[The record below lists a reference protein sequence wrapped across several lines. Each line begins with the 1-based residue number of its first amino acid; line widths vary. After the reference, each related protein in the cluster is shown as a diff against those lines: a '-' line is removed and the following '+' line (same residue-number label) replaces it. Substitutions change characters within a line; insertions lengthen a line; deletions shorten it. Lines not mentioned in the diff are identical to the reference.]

1 MPNIA
6 LDSGWFFLCLFLGP
20 LVMGRN
26 VKSRTWLFFVIS
38 IGLYSLSL
46 KSTGSIIGI
55 LIFVLFP
62 FLYIS
67 LMERC
72 SMPLWP
78 AVTIILALF
87 VYLNGYLWL
96 TKPFLG
102 KAAFIHIKILGLS
115 YILFRGLDIL
125 VQARSRLINKPRF
138 ADYINYLFSFWTILA
153 GPIQRYKEFINSLY
167 NVRPLT
173 DKREILKCLHR
184 AANGMLKILI
194 LATFFK
200 SISDGA
206 FNSMLISGASF
217 KRLMRI
223 FYSYPPYI
231 YFNFSGYCDVVI
243 AMAKWAGFAVP
254 ENFNRPYLSR
264 DMIEFW
270 NRWHITLSQWVRDFV
285 YQPFYK
291 YLISGILS
299 SHIVLAQYASIF
311 ITFFLVGIWH
321 GSNFN
326 FVIFGLLQG
335 TGMVTSM
342 LYRDSM
348 HKLLGKERYKKFNE
362 NRIVSIAEIVIC
374 MHFVCFSFLFF
385 EYDIAKLTLWIK
397 NTFSPYFGWQLK

>member
-1 MPNIA
+1 
-6 LDSGWFFLCLFLGP
+6 
-20 LVMGRN
+20 
-26 VKSRTWLFFVIS
+26 
-38 IGLYSLSL
+38 
-46 KSTGSIIGI
+46 
-55 LIFVLFP
+55 
-62 FLYIS
+62 
-67 LMERC
+67 
-72 SMPLWP
+72 
-78 AVTIILALF
+78 
-87 VYLNGYLWL
+87 
-96 TKPFLG
+96 
-102 KAAFIHIKILGLS
+102 
-115 YILFRGLDIL
+115 
-125 VQARSRLINKPRF
+125 
-138 ADYINYLFSFWTILA
+138 
-153 GPIQRYKEFINSLY
+153 
-167 NVRPLT
+167 
-173 DKREILKCLHR
+173 
-184 AANGMLKILI
+184 
-194 LATFFK
+194 
-200 SISDGA
+200 
-206 FNSMLISGASF
+206 
-217 KRLMRI
+217 
-223 FYSYPPYI
+223 
-231 YFNFSGYCDVVI
+231 
-243 AMAKWAGFAVP
+243 
-254 ENFNRPYLSR
+254 
-264 DMIEFW
+264 MIEFW